1 MNVGGMELVMIV
13 VEVLVNVEETATDY
27 LTTREVELNYTADSE
42 LPGKDIVVVAAILSN
57 TDS

>member
-1 MNVGGMELVMIV
+1 MIV